1 MATNYREGDYVPGKG
16 VLTPYGTYRAPKET
30 DNVGTANRDLFKLF
44 NAGVFNKTPARG
56 NRTPAPVGRLA
67 NSIDGVPF
75 RNDEQGALSGNLGA
89 ESQRNAERALNP
101 GRSVPKLSRQE
112 AVGVAKDYGLQ
123 GLVKSSEFEGL
134 TRAEAFDK
142 ALQIRND
149 KKAQTSAL
157 TSYSY
162 NPQSINNFRSKFK
175 EMQLQVEGMSKDSW
189 TTPGAKKNNKESV
202 LNSFTDQLAGSF
214 TSLKDFQDA
223 QQDPE
228 MQSILKEYE
237 KMGGSRNNIACSV
250 GGVQV
255 VSETENRDGSFNVKY
270 SDGISDNRRYVNN
283 ADGTQTSVPAQTIE
297 DYLGKITTP
306 GQKKAMDSLIPEN
319 QIAQDQIANEMQI
332 PQQYRDAYFGT
343 PEQIGFLEREAIQ
356 KREGIKLLE
365 RKAKIDETSARGK
378 AGYLSQKA
386 DLEMQE
392 SQATVEKNRLAAKNY
407 MTGQLAKLGA
417 LNTTG
422 AAPLAIATLEQKY
435 QEQSQRLTSTY
446 QLEKRNIDINMKD
459 KIANIDLDRD
469 TDILKVKEDLNNS
482 EEDVWKKIFELE
494 ISAKRKSLATVNT
507 FAGKYRTQTD
517 KYTNELKREAEK
529 YAKELAKKAGSYNM
543 ASISGLSEGQISIL
557 RNKSGKIVDSKVA
570 LPTGSMDL
578 RERIEASTGEDGY
591 VNSALYTEMFNE
603 FVNAGGKRQEFIS
616 QYPPKN
622 YINPEDTSLPSFLRY
637 KTQSQTEKAV
647 KDTGRSIE

>member
-30 DNVGTANRDLFKLF
+30 DNVGGANKDLFKLF
-44 NAGVFNKTPARG
+44 KAGVFNKTPAT
-56 NRTPAPVGRLA
+56 NNKTPAPVGRLA

-75 RNDEQGALSGNLGA
+75 RNDETAAFSGNLGA
-89 ESQRNAERALNP
+89 KSQRNAERELSP
-101 GRSVPKLSRQE
+101 TRSVPKLSRQE

-157 TSYSY
+157 TSYTY

-237 KMGGSRNNIACSV
+237 RMGGSRNNIASSI

-255 VSETENRDGSFNVKY
+255 ITETEKGE
-270 SDGISDNRRYVNN
+270 
-283 ADGTQTSVPAQTIE
+283 GTQTSVPAQTTE

-306 GQKKAMDSLIPEN
+306 GQQKAMDSLIPEN

-356 KREGIKLLE
+356 KRDEIKLLE
-365 RKAKIDETSARGK
+365 RKAKIDETSARAR

-422 AAPLAIATLEQKY
+422 AAPLVIAALEQKY
-435 QEQSQRLTSTY
+435 QEQSQRLTSSY
-446 QLEKRNIDINMKD
+446 QLEKRGIDIDMKD
-459 KIANIDLDRD
+459 KVANIDLERD
-469 TDILKVKEDLNNS
+469 NDILKVKEDLNNS

-494 ISAKRKSLATVNT
+494 IGAKRKSLATVNT

-529 YAKELAKKAGSYNM
+529 YARELAKKAGKYVP
-543 ASISGLSEGQISIL
+543 AKLTFAQFL
-557 RNKSGKIVDSKVA
+557 RNKEDSLGMFPNSLSKNSSGFLKEYTQLLKERGQLSKGGVSEEN
-570 LPTGSMDL
+570 LPKTTTVV
-578 RERIEASTGEDGY
+578 RKEE
-591 VNSALYTEMFNE
+591 
-603 FVNAGGKRQEFIS
+603 K
-616 QYPPKN
+616 K
-622 YINPEDTSLPSFLRY
+622 TS
-637 KTQSQTEKAV
+637 